1 LNRDAFRRGLKRLE
15 EYIDRLDE
23 IATLDQARFLS
34 DFMVHAAAE
43 RFLQLA
49 IESILDLGNQII
61 AARELSE
68 PTSYREIP
76 LVLGRAGIL
85 PTDFAESLV
94 PMVKFRNVLVHD
106 YADLDLNLV
115 HEIVVN
121 RRQNLRQCLGYLSRY
136 YAHDTTQPS

>member
-1 LNRDAFRRGLKRLE
+1 MNRDAFRRGLKRLE

-23 IATLDQARFLS
+23 IATLDRARFLG
-34 DFMVHAAAE
+34 DFIVHAAAE
-43 RFLQLA
+43 RYLQLA
-49 IESILDLGNQII
+49 IESVLDLGNQII
-61 AARELSE
+61 AAHELSE

-85 PTDFAESLV
+85 PIEFAEALV

-115 HEIVVN
+115 HEFVLN
-121 RRQNLRQCLGYLSRY
+121 RRQDLRRCLDYLSRY
-136 YAHDTTQPS
+136 YADEATRPS